1 MGSKVAVIGLAL
13 TTMLGGLACSERSAD
28 QAKRN
33 ADAAVDAGKVAADK
47 VAEVATATGEAV
59 SDGWITTKLKA
70 KFADEVVLNGSD
82 ITVDTKD
89 HAVTL
94 TGSVLSPQGKT
105 RAVEIANGT
114 EGVRLVVNRLVVK

>member
-13 TTMLGGLACSERSAD
+13 ATMVGGLACSQRSAD
-28 QAKRN
+28 QAKRD

-94 TGSVLSPQGKT
+94 SGSVLSPQAKT

>member
-28 QAKRN
+28 QAKRS
-33 ADAAVDAGKVAADK
+33 ADATVDAGKVAADK

-94 TGSVLSPQGKT
+94 SGSVLSPQAKT

-114 EGVRLVVNRLVVK
+114 EGVRLVVSHIVVK

>member
-28 QAKRN
+28 QAKRS
-33 ADAAVDAGKVAADK
+33 ADATVDAGKVAADK
-47 VAEVATATGEAV
+47 VAEVAKTTGEAV
-59 SDGWITTKLKA
+59 SDGWITTKVKA

-94 TGSVLSPQGKT
+94 SGSVLSPQAKT

-114 EGVRLVVNRLVVK
+114 EGVRLVVSHIVVK

>member
-13 TTMLGGLACSERSAD
+13 TTMLGGLACSQRSAD
-28 QAKRN
+28 QAKRS
-33 ADAAVDAGKVAADK
+33 ADATVDAGKVAANK

-59 SDGWITTKLKA
+59 SDGWITAKLKA
-70 KFADEVVLNGSD
+70 KFADEVVLNGND

-94 TGSVLSPQGKT
+94 TGSVLTPQART

-114 EGVRLVVNRLVVK
+114 EGVRLVVNHIVVK

>member
-1 MGSKVAVIGLAL
+1 MASRTLVISLAL
-13 TTMLGGLACSERSAD
+13 AAMLAASACTDRTAD
-28 QAKRN
+28 EAKRN

-47 VAEVATATGEAV
+47 VAEVASATGAAV
-59 SDGWITTKLKA
+59 SDGWITAKLKA

-82 ITVDTKD
+82 ITVDTKE

-94 TGSVLSPQGKT
+94 SGSVLSPQART

-114 EGVRLVVNRLVVK
+114 EGVRLVVSHLVVR

>member
-1 MGSKVAVIGLAL
+1 MGLKAAVISLAL

-28 QAKRN
+28 QAKRST
-33 ADAAVDAGKVAADK
+33 DAAVDAGKVAANK

-59 SDGWITTKLKA
+59 SDGWITAKLKA
-70 KFADEVVLNGSD
+70 KFADEVVLNGND
-82 ITVDTKD
+82 ITVDTKE

-94 TGSVLSPQGKT
+94 SGSVLSPQAKA

-114 EGVRLVVNRLVVK
+114 EGVRLVVNHIVVK

>member
-1 MGSKVAVIGLAL
+1 MGPRTLVISLAL
-13 TTMLGGLACSERSAD
+13 AAMLAASACTDRTAD
-28 QAKRN
+28 EAKRN

-47 VAEVATATGEAV
+47 VAEVASATGAAV
-59 SDGWITTKLKA
+59 SDAWITAKLKA

-82 ITVDTKD
+82 ITVDTKE

-94 TGSVLSPQGKT
+94 SGSVLSPQART

-114 EGVRLVVNRLVVK
+114 EGVRLVVNHLVVK

>member
-1 MGSKVAVIGLAL
+1 MGSRTLLISLAL
-13 TTMLGGLACSERSAD
+13 AAMLAASACTDRTAD
-28 QAKRN
+28 EAKRN

-47 VAEVATATGEAV
+47 VAEVASATGAAV
-59 SDGWITTKLKA
+59 GDGWITAKLKA

-82 ITVDTKD
+82 ITVDTKE

-94 TGSVLSPQGKT
+94 SGSVLSPQART

-114 EGVRLVVNRLVVK
+114 EGVRSVVNHLVVK

>member
-13 TTMLGGLACSERSAD
+13 TTMLGGLACSQGSAD
-28 QAKRN
+28 QAKRS
-33 ADAAVDAGKVAADK
+33 ADATVDAGKVAANK

-82 ITVDTKD
+82 ITVDTKE

-94 TGSVLSPQGKT
+94 SGLVSSPQAKT

-114 EGVRLVVNRLVVK
+114 EGVRLVVNHLVVK

>member
-1 MGSKVAVIGLAL
+1 MDSKVAVIGLAL
-13 TTMLGGLACSERSAD
+13 TMMLGGLACSQRSAD
-28 QAKRN
+28 QAKRS
-33 ADAAVDAGKVAADK
+33 ADATVDAGKVAADK

-70 KFADEVVLNGSD
+70 KFADEVVLTGSD

-94 TGSVLSPQGKT
+94 SGSYSPRRQR
-105 RAVEIANGT
+105 RARSRSPTAPRVCGWWSVT
-114 EGVRLVVNRLVVK
+114 SS

>member
-1 MGSKVAVIGLAL
+1 MGSKAAVISLAL

-28 QAKRN
+28 QAKRST
-33 ADAAVDAGKVAADK
+33 DAAVDAGKVAANK

-59 SDGWITTKLKA
+59 SDGWITAKLKA
-70 KFADEVVLNGSD
+70 KFADEVVLNGND
-82 ITVDTKD
+82 ITVDTKE

-94 TGSVLSPQGKT
+94 SGSVLSPQAKA

-114 EGVRLVVNRLVVK
+114 EGVRLVVNHIVVK

>member
-28 QAKRN
+28 QAKRS
-33 ADAAVDAGKVAADK
+33 ADATVDAGKVAADK
-47 VAEVATATGEAV
+47 VAEVAKTTGEAV

-94 TGSVLSPQGKT
+94 SGSVLSPQAKT

-114 EGVRLVVNRLVVK
+114 EGVRLVVSHIVVK

>member
-1 MGSKVAVIGLAL
+1 M
-13 TTMLGGLACSERSAD
+13 
-28 QAKRN
+28 
-33 ADAAVDAGKVAADK
+33 VDSGKVAANK

-94 TGSVLSPQGKT
+94 SGSVLSPQAKT

-114 EGVRLVVNRLVVK
+114 EGVRLVVSHIVVK

>member
-28 QAKRN
+28 QAKRS
-33 ADAAVDAGKVAADK
+33 ADATVDAGEVAADK
-47 VAEVATATGEAV
+47 VAQVATATGEAV

-94 TGSVLSPQGKT
+94 SGSVLSPQAKT

-114 EGVRLVVNRLVVK
+114 EGVRLVVNHIVVK